1 TYWSDAKY
9 WASNA
14 ANDGYQ
20 VDNTPSV
27 GAIMQSTP
35 GPYGHVAYV
44 ERINGDGSI
53 LISEMNYA
61 NGPYNMNYR
70 TIPASEVSSYAF
82 IH

>member
-1 TYWSDAKY
+1 M

-27 GAIMQSTP
+27 GAIMQS
-35 GPYGHVAYV
+35 GPYDHVYV

-61 NGPYNMNYR
+61 NGH
-70 TIPASEVSSYAF
+70 TI
-82 IH
+82 